1 MRIGLIGPS
10 YTARSIAVADEELI
24 NWIYETLGS
33 QGSIVSEKPYG
44 GAAIQGRR
52 SLLWSPGLVV
62 FAALP
67 TGPSRGGIIAN
78 GRVFEVA
85 GNALYEIF
93 IDGTFTNRGVI
104 ANDANAASLAF
115 NGVQLLIVG
124 GGQAYCF
131 TLATNVLLNVT
142 ASLAGVPVQC
152 EEIDTYFIVCFRASN
167 KFQMSQ
173 VLDGT
178 TWPGQLV
185 NETSVFPDYI
195 MGIKANH
202 RELWVFGLYRTQP
215 YQNTGSLEVFDV
227 ISGTMIEKGLIAP
240 FAPCR
245 ADNSLFWVDQ
255 DERGGRSCWRSQG
268 YTPQRVSTYAVEVDL
283 ASYSLAQVSAIVSFS
298 YTDAGHIF
306 WILYIPG
313 SRWSWCYDVTEGVWT
328 KRDQLLP
335 TGATAAHWAWNHV
348 NAFGKHL
355 VGDWASGN
363 IYDMSL
369 LYLTDNGT
377 LIQRVRQTPVVG
389 DEMQMLTHKSL
400 TIDIEAGI
408 GPQPPLRDGQNNP
421 RAPQVMLTWSS
432 RGRNSS
438 SEHLISC
445 GLAGQYKVRAKI
457 WRLGQDRYRVYR
469 LVTTDP
475 VPWVI
480 VDGYLDVA

>member
-1 MRIGLIGPS
+1 MRVGLIGPS

-24 NWIYETLGS
+24 NWVYETLGS
-33 QGSIVSEKPYG
+33 QGSVVSEKPYG

-52 SLLWSPGLVV
+52 SLLWGPGLKL

-67 TGPSRGGIIAN
+67 TSPSRGGIIAN

-85 GNALYEIF
+85 GAVLYEVF
-93 IDGTFTNRGVI
+93 VDGTFNALGAI
-104 ANDANAASLAF
+104 ANDGNAASLAF

-131 TLATNVLLNVT
+131 TLATNTLLNVT
-142 ASLAGVPVQC
+142 ANLAGIPVQC
-152 EEIDTYFIVCFRASN
+152 EEIDTYFIVCFQASN

-185 NETSVFPDYI
+185 NETSVYPDYI
-195 MGIKANH
+195 QGIKANH

-215 YQNTGSLEVFDV
+215 YQNTGSTEVFDV
-227 ISGTMIEKGLIAP
+227 ISGTMLEKGLIAA
-240 FAPCR
+240 FSPCR
-245 ADNSLFWVDQ
+245 IDNSLFWVDQ
-255 DERGGRSCWRSQG
+255 DERGGRSCWRSSG

-283 ASYSLAQVSAIVSFS
+283 AGYSVAQISAIVSFS
-298 YTDAGHIF
+298 YQDAGHIF
-306 WILYIPG
+306 WILYVPG
-313 SRWSWCYDVTEGVWT
+313 ASWSWCYDVTESVWS
-328 KRDQLLP
+328 KRDKLLA
-335 TGATAAHWAWNHV
+335 TGATASHWAWNHV

-369 LYLTDNGT
+369 AYLTDAGT
-377 LIQRVRQTPVVG
+377 AIQRVRQTPVVG
-389 DEMQMLTHKSL
+389 DEMQMLNHKSL
-400 TIDIEAGI
+400 TIDIEAGV
-408 GPQPPLRDGQNNP
+408 GPQPPLLDGQNNP
-421 RAPQVMLTWSS
+421 RPPQIMLTWSS
-432 RGRNSS
+432 RGRNASN
-438 SEHLISC
+438 EHLINC
-445 GLAGQYKVRAKI
+445 GLAGQYKTRAKI

-469 LVTTDP
+469 MVTTDP

-480 VDGYLDVA
+480 VDGYLDIG